1 MEQEFSHARDYVD
14 SLASSGRYHF
24 TSAEAKAALNASP
37 DAVKLAL
44 NRLGKQG
51 LIATPSR
58 GFYVI
63 VPPEYKSLGCLPA
76 DQFIPQLMENLR
88 MPYYA
93 GLLTAAQYYGAA
105 HHRPQEFQVFIEKS
119 RRSIKCGKVRVSFI
133 ARKQT
138 KAVATRPFNTP
149 RGTIAVS
156 TPESTAIDLA
166 GYPDHAGGLEQSAT
180 VLSELAEQ
188 LDPKKLAQAAQTAPV
203 PWAQRLGYLL
213 TLGEAENVTGPLRE
227 LVQDKARE
235 YVPLALYGDKEGPRA
250 REWKLIIN
258 EDVEPEF

>member
-1 MEQEFSHARDYVD
+1 MEQEFTHARDYID
-14 SLASSGRYHF
+14 SLAQSERYHF
-24 TSAEAKAALNASP
+24 TSAEAKQALSASP

-76 DQFIPQLMENLR
+76 DQFIPQLMQQLNLR
-88 MPYYA
+88 YYA

-105 HHRPQEFQVFIEKS
+105 HHRPQEFQVFTKKS
-119 RRSIKCGKVRVSFI
+119 RRPLKCGKVRVNFI
-133 ARKQT
+133 TRKD
-138 KAVATRPFNTP
+138 AANVATRPFNTP
-149 RGTIAVS
+149 RGTLAVS
-156 TPESTAIDLA
+156 APEATAIDLA

-180 VLSELAEQ
+180 VLSELSEQ
-188 LDPKKLAQAAQTAPV
+188 LDPDKLVAAAQTAPL
-203 PWAQRLGYLL
+203 PWAQRLGFLL
-213 TLGEAENVTGPLRE
+213 ELGDAKQKTYPLRDY
-227 LVQDKARE
+227 VRSKARD
-235 YVPLALYGDKEGPRA
+235 YVPLALQGDKDGPRSA
-250 REWKLIIN
+250 DWKLIIN

>member
-1 MEQEFSHARDYVD
+1 MKQEFSHARDYVE

-24 TSAEAKAALNASP
+24 TSADAKAALNASP

-44 NRLGKQG
+44 NRLGKQD

-76 DQFIPQLMENLR
+76 DQFIPQLMAHLHL
-88 MPYYA
+88 PYYA

-105 HHRPQEFQVFIEKS
+105 HQRPQEFQVFTEKS
-119 RRSIKCGKVRVSFI
+119 RRPIKCGKVRVTFI

-149 RGTIAVS
+149 RGALKVS
-156 TPESTAIDLA
+156 TPEATAIDLA
-166 GYPDHAGGLEQSAT
+166 GYPDHTGGLEQSAT
-180 VLSELAEQ
+180 VISELAEQ
-188 LDPKKLAQAAQTAPV
+188 LDPDKLILAAQTAPV
-203 PWAQRLGYLL
+203 PWAQRLGYML
-213 TLGEAENVTGPLRE
+213 TLGEGRNIAGPLQTY
-227 LVQDKARE
+227 VQENARE
-235 YVPLALYGDKEGPRA
+235 YVPLALYGEKDGPRA

>member
-1 MEQEFSHARDYVD
+1 MEQEFSHARDYID

-24 TSAEAKAALNASP
+24 TSADAKQALGSSP

-76 DQFIPQLMENLR
+76 DQFIPHLMEHLR
-88 MPYYA
+88 LPYYA

-105 HHRPQEFQVFIEKS
+105 HQRPQEFQVFTEKS
-119 RRSIKCGKVRVSFI
+119 RRPIKCGKVRVSFI
-133 ARKQT
+133 ARKQIKQIAT
-138 KAVATRPFNTP
+138 KPFNTP
-149 RGTIAVS
+149 RGMLAVS
-156 TPESTAIDLA
+156 SPEATAIDLA
-166 GYPDHAGGLEQSAT
+166 GYPDHTGGLEQSAT

-188 LDPKKLAQAAQTAPV
+188 IDPEKLVAAAQTSPV

-213 TLGEAENVTGPLRE
+213 SLGEGSAITGPLE
-227 LVQDKARE
+227 HYVQSKARD
-235 YVPLALYGDKEGPRA
+235 YVPLALYGEKDGPRSRA
-250 REWKLIIN
+250 WKLIIN

>member
-1 MEQEFSHARDYVD
+1 MEQEFSHARDYIE

-24 TSAEAKAALNASP
+24 TSADAKQALSTSP

-44 NRLGKQG
+44 NRLKKQG

-76 DQFIPQLMENLR
+76 DQFIPQLMEHLHLR
-88 MPYYA
+88 YYA
-93 GLLTAAQYYGAA
+93 GLLSAAQYYGAA
-105 HHRPQEFQVFIEKS
+105 HQRPQEFQVFTAKS
-119 RRSIKCGKVRVSFI
+119 RRPIKCGKVRVSFI
-133 ARKQT
+133 ARKQIKQVT
-138 KAVATRPFNTP
+138 TRPFNTP
-149 RGTIAVS
+149 RGMLAVS
-156 TPESTAIDLA
+156 SPEATAIDLA
-166 GYPDHAGGLEQSAT
+166 GYPDHTGGLEQSAT

-188 LDPKKLAQAAQTAPV
+188 IDPDKLVAAAQSAPV

-213 TLGEAENVTGPLRE
+213 SLGEGHEITGPLKHY
-227 LVQDKARE
+227 VQSKARE
-235 YVPLALYGDKEGPRA
+235 YVPLALYGEKDGQRA
-250 REWKLIIN
+250 RDWKLIIN

>member
-1 MEQEFSHARDYVD
+1 MEQEFSHARDYID
-14 SLASSGRYHF
+14 SLATSGRYHF
-24 TSAEAKAALNASP
+24 TSADAKKALSTSP

-76 DQFIPQLMENLR
+76 DQFIPQLMAHLQL
-88 MPYYA
+88 PYYA

-105 HHRPQEFQVFIEKS
+105 HQRPQEFQVFTEKS
-119 RRSIKCGKVRVSFI
+119 RRPLKCGKVRVSFI
-133 ARKQT
+133 ARKKI
-138 KAVATRPFNTP
+138 KAVATKPFNTP
-149 RGTIAVS
+149 RGMLTVS
-156 TPESTAIDLA
+156 SPEATAIDLA
-166 GYPDHAGGLEQSAT
+166 GYPDHTGGLEQSAT

-188 LDPKKLAQAAQTAPV
+188 IDPEKLAESAQTAPIR
-203 PWAQRLGYLL
+203 WAQRLGYLL
-213 TLGEAENVTGPLRE
+213 SLGEGAPVTLPLQNY
-227 LVQDKARE
+227 VQNKARE
-235 YVPLALYGDKEGPRA
+235 YVPLALYGDKEGARS

>member
-1 MEQEFSHARDYVD
+1 VEQEFSHARDYID
-14 SLASSGRYHF
+14 SLAQSGRYHF
-24 TSAEAKAALNASP
+24 TSVDAKEALSASP
-37 DAVKLAL
+37 EAVKLAL

-76 DQFIPQLMENLR
+76 DQFIPQLMAKLNL
-88 MPYYA
+88 PYYA

-105 HHRPQEFQVFIEKS
+105 HHRPQEFQVFTEKS
-119 RRSIKCGKVRVSFI
+119 RRPLKCGKVRVTFI
-133 ARKQT
+133 ARKET
-138 KAVATRPFNTP
+138 KSVATRPFNTP

-156 TPESTAIDLA
+156 TPEATAIDLA
-166 GYPDHAGGLEQSAT
+166 GYPGHAGGLEQSAT

-188 LDPKKLAQAAQTAPV
+188 LEADKLVEAAQTAPL

-213 TLGEAENVTGPLRE
+213 ERGEASETTYPLR
-227 LVQDKARE
+227 DYIRKKARD
-235 YVPLALYGDKEGPRA
+235 YVPLALHGSKDGPRSPH
-250 REWKLIIN
+250 WKLVIN